1 MNKSLLLLSALL
13 ATFTVSAQKIADFT
27 SIPDASRTAQLQL
40 PATHTFQ
47 VLLTTGTVLSD
58 ASVLGAFPDFTGYAA
73 KNGSSQSG
81 YLCVNSEAV
90 PGGVTVLDIDF
101 DPATKLWTVGNT
113 GNVSFTALGS
123 SGFNC
128 SGGVTPWG
136 TSITCEETYLV
147 QDDAFP
153 MPPPDLNQDG
163 YSDLGWATEIDPV
176 TKAVVD
182 HDGDGQGDKLWA
194 MGRMKHENVAVST
207 DERTVYEGVDDGD
220 FGFVFKF
227 IADEARKLGAG
238 KLFFLKAETDA
249 SGNFT
254 GTGTWVQ
261 IPNTTVSERNTIQEV
276 AATMGATNFR
286 RVEDVEIGKD
296 GMIYIAA
303 TSPGNIYRFTDNG
316 TTVSNVG
323 IFAAKGKY
331 PIQTATNDSAFFD
344 KCDNM
349 AFDCDGNVWVTED
362 GDFFHVWVIGANH
375 TTQNPNIRL
384 FMIPQAGPNEPSGSV
399 TGAEPTGITFS
410 PDCRFGFMSF
420 QRSNPLNRAAQAD
433 ASGTVFNF
441 NLDPVIVF
449 ARKEFLGNEATTAI
463 NSKLP
468 VQDFR
473 LFPNPANRIT
483 NIEFALEKSEVLTIE
498 VMNAMGQIVGKK
510 EFEGQLGKNTVQFDT
525 FLFPTGNYQVVIANQ
540 EKLLISKTLLKFE

>member
-1 MNKSLLLLSALL
+1 MNKPLLLLITLVGALT
-13 ATFTVSAQKIADFT
+13 ATAQKIGDFT
-27 SIPDASRTAQLQL
+27 SIADGARTQQLQL
-40 PATHTFQ
+40 PTTHTFQ
-47 VLLTTGTVLSD
+47 VLLTTGSVLSD
-58 ASVLGAFPDFTGYAA
+58 GSVLGAFPDFTGYAA
-73 KNGSSQSG
+73 KNGSSESG

-101 DPATKLWTVGNT
+101 DATSKLWTVGNT
-113 GNVSFTALGS
+113 GNVDFTMLGS

-136 TSITCEETYLV
+136 TSITCEETYLI

-153 MPPPDLNQDG
+153 FPPPDVNQDG

-194 MGRMKHENVAVST
+194 MGRMKHENVAIST

-238 KLFFLKAETDA
+238 KLFFLKAETDTNN
-249 SGNFT
+249 NFT
-254 GTGTWVQ
+254 GPGTWVQ
-261 IPNTTVSERNTIQEV
+261 IPNTAIVERNTIQEV

-303 TSPGNIYRFTDNG
+303 TSPCNIYRFTDNG

-331 PIQTATNDSAFFD
+331 AIQTAANDSAFFD
-344 KCDNM
+344 KCDNL
-349 AFDCDGNVWVTED
+349 AFDCDGNLWVTED
-362 GDFFHVWVIGANH
+362 GEFFHVWVIGANH
-375 TTQNPNIRL
+375 TAQNPNVRL
-384 FMIPQAGPNEPSGSV
+384 FMIPQTGPSEPSGNIS
-399 TGAEPTGITFS
+399 GAEPTGITFS

-420 QRSNPLNRAAQAD
+420 QRSDPRNRAAQPD
-433 ASGTVFNF
+433 ASGTAFNF

-468 VQDFR
+468 IADFR

-483 NIEFALEKSEVLTIE
+483 NIEFALEKSETLTIE
-498 VMNAMGQIVGKK
+498 VINSIGQIVGNKK
-510 EFEGQLGKNTVQFDT
+510 FVGKVGKNSIQFDT
-525 FLFPTGNYQVVIANQ
+525 FLFPKGNYQVVVSNQ